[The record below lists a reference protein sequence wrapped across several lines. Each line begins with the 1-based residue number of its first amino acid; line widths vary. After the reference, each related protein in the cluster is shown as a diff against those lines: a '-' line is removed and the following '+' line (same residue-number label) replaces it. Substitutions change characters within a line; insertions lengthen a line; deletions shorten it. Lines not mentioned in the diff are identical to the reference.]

1 MRRRNFS
8 AMSDGRTGSLK
19 PRWMISKEAFI
30 IRKGKVCLELNDFE
44 IGFWEKFSFMGALA
58 FRDSFGGVVSNT
70 IFLPW
75 NPLASI

>member
-19 PRWMISKEAFI
+19 PCWMISKEAFI
-30 IRKGKVCLELNDFE
+30 IRTGKVCLELNDFE

-58 FRDSFGGVVSNT
+58 FRDSFGVVSNT